1 MYRFTGVRVLS
12 TVMMMKTL
20 LLLTVCHMGDAADTV
35 TGITGGSVIINCVY
49 SHENVKTRE
58 NAKSFCKMLDSECT
72 TVTEVKND
80 LWIPEERFSMI
91 DDKSLGLVNVL
102 IRNLTVNDS
111 GTYRCKADSTWFQ
124 EVKFNVEQ
132 ESCCVT
138 SEEQTAYILG
148 TAVIHCKYPEK
159 YKDHPKHLYK
169 VENGSLVSLI
179 HIFGGSDTNERFSL
193 NDNEQKHV
201 LTATIANVSR
211 RDDGVYFCGTGN
223 TPHAFLFK
231 EIQLHVSGD
240 KGKARTD
247 ASVQS
252 DLYII
257 ILVVMC
263 LILLLAGGLTLL
275 LLNQRCKKTH
285 GSGSSHQ
292 GNMREGDDEGV
303 SSPHYEVV
311 SDSGNTPL
319 RPSAQKPIS
328 LNTVYDTA
336 RLPTNPSD
344 SDFYTLAEQPQNM
357 TSVWLRGVVRVLV
370 ENLLTEE
377 VSFIMCLFE
386 VELNLY
392 VIMYLWI
399 LIIFII
405 VHYIAAY
412 LQSVFTL
419 VTVFLLSFQSTHTVC
434 YYEPLVC
441 TDSYGLGPYDPH
453 LTYSIVIFQ
462 TTDHC

>member
-1 MYRFTGVRVLS
+1 
-12 TVMMMKTL
+12 
-20 LLLTVCHMGDAADTV
+20 MGDAAGTV

-132 ESCCVT
+132 
-138 SEEQTAYILG
+138 
-148 TAVIHCKYPEK
+148 
-159 YKDHPKHLYK
+159 D
-169 VENGSLVSLI
+169 N
-179 HIFGGSDTNERFSL
+179 NERISL

-201 LTATIANVSR
+201 LTATIASVSR

-223 TPHAFLFK
+223 TPRVFLFK
-231 EIQLHVSGD
+231 EIRLHVSGD

-247 ASVQS
+247 ALVQS

-275 LLNQRCKKTH
+275 LLNQRCKKMH

-303 SSPHYEVV
+303 SSPHYEAV

-336 RLPTNPSD
+336 CLPTNPSD
-344 SDFYTLAEQPQNM
+344 SDFYILAEQP
-357 TSVWLRGVVRVLV
+357 
-370 ENLLTEE
+370 
-377 VSFIMCLFE
+377 
-386 VELNLY
+386 
-392 VIMYLWI
+392 
-399 LIIFII
+399 
-405 VHYIAAY
+405 
-412 LQSVFTL
+412 
-419 VTVFLLSFQSTHTVC
+419 
-434 YYEPLVC
+434 
-441 TDSYGLGPYDPH
+441 
-453 LTYSIVIFQ
+453 
-462 TTDHC
+462 

>member
-1 MYRFTGVRVLS
+1 
-12 TVMMMKTL
+12 
-20 LLLTVCHMGDAADTV
+20 MGDAAGTV

-91 DDKSLGLVNVL
+91 DNKSLGLVNVL

-132 ESCCVT
+132 
-138 SEEQTAYILG
+138 
-148 TAVIHCKYPEK
+148 
-159 YKDHPKHLYK
+159 
-169 VENGSLVSLI
+169 
-179 HIFGGSDTNERFSL
+179 
-193 NDNEQKHV
+193 
-201 LTATIANVSR
+201 
-211 RDDGVYFCGTGN
+211 
-223 TPHAFLFK
+223 
-231 EIQLHVSGD
+231 
-240 KGKARTD
+240 
-247 ASVQS
+247 

-275 LLNQRCKKTH
+275 LLNQRCKKMH

-303 SSPHYEVV
+303 SSPHYEAV

-336 RLPTNPSD
+336 CLPTNPSD
-344 SDFYTLAEQPQNM
+344 SDFYILAEQP
-357 TSVWLRGVVRVLV
+357 
-370 ENLLTEE
+370 
-377 VSFIMCLFE
+377 
-386 VELNLY
+386 
-392 VIMYLWI
+392 
-399 LIIFII
+399 
-405 VHYIAAY
+405 
-412 LQSVFTL
+412 
-419 VTVFLLSFQSTHTVC
+419 
-434 YYEPLVC
+434 
-441 TDSYGLGPYDPH
+441 
-453 LTYSIVIFQ
+453 
-462 TTDHC
+462 